1 MQNIGLFPSSQN
13 IGLFSLDSSLLLP
26 CLRSPR
32 SLALPSVS
40 SVSSRGP
47 KLLARSPKLL
57 ARSLFGP
64 REETEETEGKA
75 RAPREEPLALR
86 SEKK

>member
-32 SLALPSVS
+32 
-40 SVSSRGP
+40 
-47 KLLARSPKLL
+47 
-57 ARSLFGP
+57 
-64 REETEETEGKA
+64 
-75 RAPREEPLALR
+75 EEPLALR
-86 SEKK
+86 SEEKRAVAKARREKARREK